1 MFDSFKD
8 HGFLS
13 VSEKADRETLNTIED
28 CYYAEDNFDPKEYE
42 LQKLLSS
49 QNGNPFLNLSDVI
62 ARHDRLNTQLTAVSK
77 RVSKLVLENSSS
89 YTAELQRVT
98 VLTSALEC
106 SIETCHTARRN
117 LRRAQYQITTRN
129 LGLIRNAMR
138 KQQWINVLRNIEKLK
153 KLHSIDQ
160 KLKEMV
166 KQEDFVGAIQL
177 CSQCGNTVLHYKEY
191 QCIGDLSTKLQDT
204 LDFIE
209 ESIDVTLAKLCSNFN
224 PHTYQ
229 RLLNAYRLLGKSLTF
244 MDQLQMHFVNVVQT
258 RTLEILLKTIGS
270 TNNDPSLSSYIDL
283 CKMIPEE
290 SFYSC
295 LHELNVCFWQIIKSY
310 KLIWLWHEKNPA
322 SIEATKDDRPEPS
335 QDFLIQ
341 KLESGSS
348 RLWNEIQQKMKT
360 FLLENNMTHFKFE
373 AFIQVLKVIN
383 RLMEIG
389 EQFCQSDS
397 SILQEAMR
405 RQSVVYF
412 RSYHNGRLDELKM
425 FLENETWQRC
435 PVKSTFHITQLH
447 EFRFLR
453 ETQSFSSDLATSTSF
468 NQKFDLDL
476 FDRYLYTEREHPFD
490 LDQTQTTISSSPSQY
505 SDTNSLDVDDGNIIN
520 GNSYNERR
528 IRSNSNSSTDSDI
541 ENDNNQR
548 KRSSTHLNHSRYH
561 DDKTGSTI
569 ITNTTLNVTRL
580 FGRYMEMIEMLK
592 PIAFDVIICMT
603 QLFDYYLYTVY
614 TLFACDMNEIPVDA
628 LSTRL
633 RFTIKRIS
641 DNLIANSDSE
651 AAHHE
656 KIAAAHLSPLVDINS
671 PTSVLYGLPQ
681 RIVAAESLV
690 FLAEQFDFLLPYLK
704 LMIPTDRHTF
714 LTQFYSQT
722 IQVTH
727 ELRIPIY
734 HNVSANVLDYMS
746 IALMISKVNWDI
758 GEILTQHNVYVD
770 ILANELQTFQNR
782 FDQINQQ
789 LLPIPKAVYRTIW
802 DQILDKIFYTMVE
815 GYANA
820 KRCSNEGRALMQLDF
835 QQLLRRLER
844 IIEDLKPLPH
854 KEFVE
859 NYIKAYYL
867 PEQSIDQWIRD
878 NTMYTIKQRM
888 ALVTMM
894 SHLSKKKRAQL
905 TQHLEEQD
913 RSRTPVLTS

>member
-1 MFDSFKD
+1 MFL
-8 HGFLS
+8 H
-13 VSEKADRETLNTIED
+13 
-28 CYYAEDNFDPKEYE
+28 
-42 LQKLLSS
+42 
-49 QNGNPFLNLSDVI
+49 I
-62 ARHDRLNTQLTAVSK
+62 A
-77 RVSKLVLENSSS
+77 
-89 YTAELQRVT
+89 
-98 VLTSALEC
+98 
-106 SIETCHTARRN
+106 
-117 LRRAQYQITTRN
+117 TTE
-129 LGLIRNAMR
+129 G
-138 KQQWINVLRNIEKLK
+138 
-153 KLHSIDQ
+153 
-160 KLKEMV
+160 
-166 KQEDFVGAIQL
+166 
-177 CSQCGNTVLHYKEY
+177 
-191 QCIGDLSTKLQDT
+191 
-204 LDFIE
+204 
-209 ESIDVTLAKLCSNFN
+209 
-224 PHTYQ
+224 
-229 RLLNAYRLLGKSLTF
+229 
-244 MDQLQMHFVNVVQT
+244 
-258 RTLEILLKTIGS
+258 
-270 TNNDPSLSSYIDL
+270 
-283 CKMIPEE
+283 
-290 SFYSC
+290 
-295 LHELNVCFWQIIKSY
+295 
-310 KLIWLWHEKNPA
+310 
-322 SIEATKDDRPEPS
+322 DRPEPS

-348 RLWNEIQQKMKT
+348 RLWHEIQQKMKT
-360 FLLENNMTHFKFE
+360 FILENNMTHFKFE

-383 RLMEIG
+383 RLLEIG

-397 SILQEAMR
+397 NILQEAMR

-453 ETQSFSSDLATSTSF
+453 EAPSFSSDLATSTSF
-468 NQKFDLDL
+468 NQKSDLDL

-490 LDQTQTTISSSPSQY
+490 LDQTQTTMSSSPSQY
-505 SDTNSLDVDDGNIIN
+505 SDTNSLDVDDGNIVN
-520 GNSYNERR
+520 GNSYNERK

-541 ENDNNQR
+541 ENNDHER
-548 KRSSTHLNHSRYH
+548 KRSLTHRNHSVYL
-561 DDKTGSTI
+561 DEKNGLTI
-569 ITNTTLNVTRL
+569 VTNTTLNVTRL

-628 LSTRL
+628 LSPQL

-641 DNLIANSDSE
+641 DNLIANNDSE
-651 AAHHE
+651 VAHHE

-671 PTSVLYGLPQ
+671 STSVLYGLPQ

-722 IQVTH
+722 IQVTR

-758 GEILTQHNVYVD
+758 GEILSQHNVYID
-770 ILANELQTFQNR
+770 ILANELQTFRNR
-782 FDQINQQ
+782 FDHINEQ
-789 LLPIPKAVYRTIW
+789 LLSIPKDVYRTIW

-815 GYANA
+815 GYDYAST
-820 KRCSNEGRALMQLDF
+820 KQCSNEGRALMQLDF

-878 NTMYTIKQRM
+878 NTMYTIKQRK

-905 TQHLEEQD
+905 AQYLDEQD

>member
-8 HGFLS
+8 QGFLS
-13 VSEKADRETLNTIED
+13 ISEKADRETLSTIENN
-28 CYYAEDNFDPKEYE
+28 YYIEDDFDAKEYE

-49 QNGNPFLNLSDVI
+49 QAGNPFLNLSDVTTRRDCL
-62 ARHDRLNTQLTAVSK
+62 ANQLEVVTK
-77 RVSKLVLENSSS
+77 RVSKLILENSSS

-98 VLTSALEC
+98 VLTSALEG
-106 SIETCHTARRN
+106 SIETCHRARR
-117 LRRAQYQITTRN
+117 
-129 LGLIRNAMR
+129 LGENFTKEKHIEFYCLIRNAMR

-160 KLKEMV
+160 ELKEMV
-166 KQEDFVGAIQL
+166 KHEDFVGAIQL
-177 CSQCGNTVLHYKEY
+177 CRQCGNTVLHYKEY
-191 QCIGDLSTKLQDT
+191 TCIGDLSTKLQDT

-209 ESIDVTLAKLCSNFN
+209 ESIDVTLAKLCLNFN

-229 RLLNAYRLLGKSLTF
+229 RLLNAYRVLGKSLTF

-258 RTLEILLKTIGS
+258 RTLDILLKTVG
-270 TNNDPSLSSYIDL
+270 THNDQNLSSYIDL
-283 CKMIPEE
+283 SKIIPEE

-322 SIEATKDDRPEPS
+322 SIEATQGDRPEPS
-335 QDFLIQ
+335 QEFLIQ
-341 KLESGSS
+341 KLEGGSS
-348 RLWNEIQQKMKT
+348 RLWHEIQQKMKT
-360 FLLENNMTHFKFE
+360 FILENNMTTFKFE

-453 ETQSFSSDLATSTSF
+453 ETPSFGSDLATSTSF
-468 NQKFDLDL
+468 NQKSDLDL

-490 LDQTQTTISSSPSQY
+490 LDQTQAGLSSSPSQY
-505 SDTNSLDVDDGNIIN
+505 SETNSLEADDVNMTN
-520 GNSYNERR
+520 GNAYYERKS
-528 IRSNSNSSTDSDI
+528 RSHSNSSTGSDI
-541 ENDNNQR
+541 EHDHDEQ
-548 KRSSTHLNHSRYH
+548 KQSSTLHNHSRYH
-561 DDKTGSTI
+561 DEKNAPTI
-569 ITNTTLNVTRL
+569 VTNTTLNVTRL
-580 FGRYMEMIEMLK
+580 FGRYMEMIEILK

-614 TLFACDMNEIPVDA
+614 TLFACDMNEIPADA
-628 LSTRL
+628 LSSRL
-633 RFTIKRIS
+633 RFTIKRIN
-641 DNLIANSDSE
+641 DNLIASNDSE
-651 AAHHE
+651 AARHE
-656 KIAAAHLSPLVDINS
+656 KIAAAHLSPLVDLNGPRSI
-671 PTSVLYGLPQ
+671 LYGLPP

-704 LMIPTDRHTF
+704 LMIPSDRHTF

-734 HNVSANVLDYMS
+734 HNVSANILDYMS

-770 ILANELQTFQNR
+770 KLSNELQTFRNQ
-782 FDQINQQ
+782 FDHINEQ
-789 LLPIPKAVYRTIW
+789 LLPVPKAVYRTIW

-815 GYANA
+815 GYASA
-820 KRCSNEGRALMQLDF
+820 KKCSNEGRALMQLDF

-844 IIEDLKPLPH
+844 IIADLKPLPH

-867 PEQSIDQWIRD
+867 PEQSIDQWVRD

-888 ALVTMM
+888 TLVTMM
-894 SHLSKKKRAQL
+894 SHLSRKKRAQL
-905 TQHLEEQD
+905 TQYLDEQD

>member
-8 HGFLS
+8 HGFIS
-13 VSEKADRETLNTIED
+13 ISEKADRETLNTIED
-28 CYYAEDNFDPKEYE
+28 NYYIEHNFDPKEYE
-42 LQKLLSS
+42 LQKLLSTL
-49 QNGNPFLNLSDVI
+49 NGNPFLNISDVI
-62 ARHDRLNTQLTAVSK
+62 TRRDHLKTQLTAVSK
-77 RVSKLVLENSSS
+77 RVSKLILENSSS
-89 YTAELQRVT
+89 YTTELQRVT
-98 VLTSALEC
+98 VLTGALQD
-106 SIETCHTARRN
+106 SIETCHKARRN

-129 LGLIRNAMR
+129 LSLIRNEMR
-138 KQQWINVLRNIEKLK
+138 KQQWINVLKNIEKLK
-153 KLHSIDQ
+153 KLHSFDQ

-166 KQEDFVGAIQL
+166 KHEDFVGAIQL
-177 CSQCGNTVLHYKEY
+177 YSQCGNTVHHYKEY
-191 QCIGDLSTKLQDT
+191 QCIRDLSTKLQDT

-209 ESIDVTLAKLCSNFN
+209 ESIDVTLAKLCSYFN

-229 RLLNAYRLLGKSLTF
+229 RLLNAYRLLGKSLTS

-258 RTLEILLKTIGS
+258 RTLEILLKTVGTI
-270 TNNDPSLSSYIDL
+270 NNEQNLSSYSDL
-283 CKMIPEE
+283 CKMVPEE
-290 SFYSC
+290 SFASC

-310 KLIWLWHEKNPA
+310 KLIWLWHEKNPP
-322 SIEATKDDRPEPS
+322 SIESTNRDTPEPS
-335 QDFLIQ
+335 QEFLLQ

-348 RLWNEIQQKMKT
+348 RLWHEIQQKMKT
-360 FLLENNMTHFKFE
+360 FILENNMTHFKFE
-373 AFIQVLKVIN
+373 AFIQVLKLTN

-405 RQSVVYF
+405 RQSIVYF
-412 RSYHNGRLDELKM
+412 RSYHNGRLEELKM
-425 FLENETWQRC
+425 FLENETWQWC

-453 ETQSFSSDLATSTSF
+453 ETSSIASDLTTSTSF
-468 NQKFDLDL
+468 NQKTDFDL

-490 LDQTQTTISSSPSQY
+490 LDQTRTTLSSSPSQY
-505 SDTNSLDVDDGNIIN
+505 STNSYDANDENMLN
-520 GNSYNERR
+520 GNSHNERKV
-528 IRSNSNSSTDSDI
+528 RSDSNSSSESDS
-541 ENDNNQR
+541 ENEQ
-548 KRSSTHLNHSRYH
+548 KRSSMYRNRSHYH
-561 DDKTGSTI
+561 DDKNGSTI
-569 ITNTTLNVTRL
+569 VTNTTLNVTRL

-614 TLFACDMNEIPVDA
+614 TLFACDMDDIPVDA
-628 LSTRL
+628 LSSRL

-641 DNLIANSDSE
+641 DNLIVNDDSE
-651 AAHHE
+651 AALHE
-656 KIAAAHLSPLVDINS
+656 KIPAAHLSPLVDINS
-671 PTSVLYGLPQ
+671 SSSILYGLPQ

-704 LMIPTDRHTF
+704 LMIPAERHTF

-722 IQVTH
+722 VQVTH

-734 HNVSANVLDYMS
+734 HNVSANILDYMS
-746 IALMISKVNWDI
+746 IAVMISKVNWDI
-758 GEILTQHNVYVD
+758 GEILTQHNIYVD
-770 ILANELQTFQNR
+770 ELANELQIFRNR
-782 FDQINQQ
+782 LDHINGQ
-789 LLPIPKAVYRTIW
+789 LLPIPKAVYRTLW

-815 GYANA
+815 GYASA

-844 IIEDLKPLPH
+844 VIEDMKPLPH

-867 PEQSIDQWIRD
+867 PEQSIDQWVRENII
-878 NTMYTIKQRM
+878 YTTKQRT

-905 TQHLEEQD
+905 TQYLDEQD
-913 RSRTPVLTS
+913 RSRTPVTTS

>member
-1 MFDSFKD
+1 MFL
-8 HGFLS
+8 H
-13 VSEKADRETLNTIED
+13 
-28 CYYAEDNFDPKEYE
+28 
-42 LQKLLSS
+42 
-49 QNGNPFLNLSDVI
+49 I
-62 ARHDRLNTQLTAVSK
+62 A
-77 RVSKLVLENSSS
+77 
-89 YTAELQRVT
+89 
-98 VLTSALEC
+98 
-106 SIETCHTARRN
+106 
-117 LRRAQYQITTRN
+117 TTE
-129 LGLIRNAMR
+129 G
-138 KQQWINVLRNIEKLK
+138 
-153 KLHSIDQ
+153 
-160 KLKEMV
+160 
-166 KQEDFVGAIQL
+166 
-177 CSQCGNTVLHYKEY
+177 
-191 QCIGDLSTKLQDT
+191 
-204 LDFIE
+204 
-209 ESIDVTLAKLCSNFN
+209 
-224 PHTYQ
+224 
-229 RLLNAYRLLGKSLTF
+229 
-244 MDQLQMHFVNVVQT
+244 
-258 RTLEILLKTIGS
+258 
-270 TNNDPSLSSYIDL
+270 
-283 CKMIPEE
+283 
-290 SFYSC
+290 
-295 LHELNVCFWQIIKSY
+295 
-310 KLIWLWHEKNPA
+310 
-322 SIEATKDDRPEPS
+322 DRPEPS

-348 RLWNEIQQKMKT
+348 RLWHEIQQKMKT
-360 FLLENNMTHFKFE
+360 FILENNMTHFKFE

-383 RLMEIG
+383 RLLEIG

-397 SILQEAMR
+397 NILQEAMR

-453 ETQSFSSDLATSTSF
+453 EAPSFSSDLATSTSF
-468 NQKFDLDL
+468 NQKSDLDL

-490 LDQTQTTISSSPSQY
+490 LDQTQTTMSSSPSQY
-505 SDTNSLDVDDGNIIN
+505 SDTNSLDVDDGNIVN
-520 GNSYNERR
+520 GNSYNERK

-541 ENDNNQR
+541 ENNDHER
-548 KRSSTHLNHSRYH
+548 KRSLTHRNHSVYL
-561 DDKTGSTI
+561 DEKNGLTI
-569 ITNTTLNVTRL
+569 VTNTTLNVTRL

-628 LSTRL
+628 LSPQL

-641 DNLIANSDSE
+641 DNLIANNDSE
-651 AAHHE
+651 VAHHVN
-656 KIAAAHLSPLVDINS
+656 ITLSAHLSPLVDINS
-671 PTSVLYGLPQ
+671 STSVLYGLPQ

-722 IQVTH
+722 IQVTR

-758 GEILTQHNVYVD
+758 GEILSQHNVYID
-770 ILANELQTFQNR
+770 ILANELQTFRNR
-782 FDQINQQ
+782 FDHINEQ
-789 LLPIPKAVYRTIW
+789 LLSIPKDVYRTIW

-815 GYANA
+815 GYDYAST
-820 KRCSNEGRALMQLDF
+820 KQCSNEGRALMQLDF

-878 NTMYTIKQRM
+878 NTVK
-888 ALVTMM
+888 
-894 SHLSKKKRAQL
+894 
-905 TQHLEEQD
+905 
-913 RSRTPVLTS
+913 